1 MRFDALATRL
11 SANYALFLYALSGRY
26 QQLRAPGVE
35 IYPNAISDLF
45 FDATQLAATFYSAAE
60 SEIDNYLRPM
70 IEDATDDVADG
81 LVVRKKEALSHIRAM
96 TLENVQQVVKA
107 ARTGIAGVGDMLKGS
122 AGAIGLLLQRKVG
135 KIEFKT
141 TDTSGRRWNADTL
154 FRVVVR
160 DFAYQAWL
168 DFEADRYAQAGQ
180 DLMQTP
186 KGRIFSLLETTGY
199 DSFEAVR
206 PEVFHINSN
215 EVMVPH
221 VPS

>member
-1 MRFDALATRL
+1 MLFDALATRL
-11 SANYALFLYALSGRY
+11 SAEYDLFLYALSGRY
-26 QQLRAPGVE
+26 QQMRAPGVAVT
-35 IYPNAISDLF
+35 PRAVSDLN
-45 FDATQLAATFYSAAE
+45 QSSQGLVHTFYQIATT
-60 SEIDNYLRPM
+60 EIDNYLRPM
-70 IEDATDDVADG
+70 RSEASGDVADS
-81 LVVRKKEALSHIRAM
+81 LTVRKKLVLSHIRAM
-96 TLENVQQVVKA
+96 LIENAQQVVKA
-107 ARTGIAGVGDMLKGS
+107 TRTGVASAGDLLQGKT
-122 AGAIGLLLQRKVG
+122 GAIGLLLQRQAG
-135 KIEFKT
+135 KIQFKT
-141 TDTSGRRWNADTL
+141 ADTSGRKWDAEKL
-154 FRVVVR
+154 FKVVVR

-215 EVMVPH
+215 EIMVPY